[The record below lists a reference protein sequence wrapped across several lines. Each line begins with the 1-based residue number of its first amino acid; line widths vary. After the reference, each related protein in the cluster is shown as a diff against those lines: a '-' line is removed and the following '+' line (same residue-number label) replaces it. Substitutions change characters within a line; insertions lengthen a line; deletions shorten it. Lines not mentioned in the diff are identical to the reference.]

1 MRDAGA
7 KCERTARRVLG
18 LTDLRPGQLA
28 AMTALAEGRDTL
40 VVMPTGAGKSAIY
53 QVPALLL
60 PGPTLVVSP
69 LIALQRDQVESL
81 RRRDEEAV
89 SLDASTPASRRSEAF
104 EALRA
109 GETEFLFCAPEQLAR
124 PDVVR
129 ELAAASPSLMVV
141 DEAHCVSSW
150 GHDFRPD
157 YLRLGAVAE
166 ALGRPVIAA
175 LTATAAPPVRAE
187 IVDRL
192 GMREP
197 LEIVQGFDRPNI
209 SLTVRRM
216 LDDPAAELVAAVAQ
230 EPLPG
235 IVYTAS
241 RRQTGRLAGML
252 TEAGLRAEAY
262 HAGLRR
268 AERDQVH
275 GRFMS
280 GELDVVVSTNAFGMG
295 IDKPDVRFVH
305 HAEVPGSPDSYYQE
319 IGRAGRDGETARA
332 VLFYRPEDLG
342 LHRFFTGALPDPE
355 TLERLAEAVA
365 AAGPSADRKQLRER
379 TELSPRRLTSL
390 LDLLERAGAVRLGT
404 RRVSPVPGAPD
415 PHAAAELAMRLAERR
430 RDVERTRLE
439 MMRRYAE
446 TEECRR
452 RFLLGYFGEEL
463 AEPCGNC
470 DTCRAGT
477 ADQPANGEGPFRVH
491 AHVEHETWGQ
501 GQVIQRGEDRLTVLF
516 QEAGYRELSLEAV
529 LEQRLLTETGAEGR
543 S

>member
-197 LEIVQGFDRPNI
+197 LEIVQGFDHPNI

-319 IGRAGRDGETARA
+319 IGRAGRDGEAARA

-355 TLERLAEAVA
+355 TLERLAQAVA

-404 RRVSPVPGAPD
+404 RR
-415 PHAAAELAMRLAERR
+415 
-430 RDVERTRLE
+430 
-439 MMRRYAE
+439 
-446 TEECRR
+446 
-452 RFLLGYFGEEL
+452 
-463 AEPCGNC
+463 
-470 DTCRAGT
+470 
-477 ADQPANGEGPFRVH
+477 
-491 AHVEHETWGQ
+491 
-501 GQVIQRGEDRLTVLF
+501 
-516 QEAGYRELSLEAV
+516 
-529 LEQRLLTETGAEGR
+529 
-543 S
+543 